1 MWYAARS
8 SGIGRA
14 LYGQI
19 GGDWPSVLGIHC
31 DSYYGWYDYRS
42 LRWGYGTIAVYVG
55 LWVFHLWTYRT
66 LSRRTVPY
74 RTPGTGYV
82 VSFPLVLAIFF
93 RFFILSLMQDTMDG
107 RVAIK
112 WVQELKQ
119 RVPEHGSA

>member
-1 MWYAARS
+1 MAA
-8 SGIGRA
+8 A
-14 LYGQI
+14 MT
-19 GGDWPSVLGIHC
+19 V
-31 DSYYGWYDYRS
+31 
-42 LRWGYGTIAVYVG
+42 GTIIAVYVG
-55 LWVFHLWTYRT
+55 AMVLSRSTLGLWVLHLRTYRT

-82 VSFPLVLAIFF
+82 VSFPLVLAILF
-93 RFFILSLMQDTMDG
+93 RFFILSMMQDTMDG